1 MTSSKPVILS
11 VDDDALVLGAIERD
25 LRQHYRNDYR
35 ILKAGSGAE
44 ALEAARQ
51 LQQRGTPIALFLV
64 DERMPGMTGTE
75 LLREVRALHPV
86 ARKVLLTAY
95 ADSEAAIRGIN
106 EVGLDHYLMK
116 PWDPPEQHLYPVL
129 DDLLVDWATAFRPP
143 FDGIRVAGS
152 RWSPRSHEVRDF
164 LSRTQTPYGWIDLDT
179 DEATRALVETL
190 TPGLKR
196 QPVVF
201 FPDGTSLLAPTIREL
216 AERIG
221 LQTDARQP
229 FYDLV
234 VVGGGPSGL
243 AAAVYGASE
252 GLRTILIELD
262 ATGGQAGTSSQIEN
276 YLGFPSGIA
285 GADLARRATTQAR
298 RFGAEILTARGVS
311 AIRAEN
317 PYRVVAF
324 EDGSELKCY
333 ALLLAT
339 GMQVRRLEV
348 PGVEALTGAGVYYG
362 AALSEAAACRGADVV
377 IVGGAN
383 SAGQAALLFA
393 RYARTVTLLVRG
405 GSLQASMS
413 TYLIDRIAATDNIQV
428 RTHTSVVGVCGTGRL
443 ESIDVVRDDT
453 GERSSLAAAA
463 MFVLIGSTPQS
474 HMIAG
479 LVERDEA
486 GFVITGRDLIRDG
499 KRPKGWALDRDPFLL
514 ETSVPGIF
522 AAGDVRLGSTKR
534 VASAVGEGSAAVG
547 MIHTY
552 LETV

>member
-1 MTSSKPVILS
+1 MTSAKPVILS
-11 VDDDALVLGAIERD
+11 VDDDALVLGAVERD
-25 LRQHYRNDYR
+25 LRQHYRGQYR
-35 ILKAGSGAE
+35 ILRAGSGAE
-44 ALEAARQ
+44 ALDAARQ
-51 LQQRGTPIALFLV
+51 LSQRGTPIALFLV

-86 ARKVLLTAY
+86 SRKVLLTAY

-106 EVGLDHYLMK
+106 DVGLDHYLMK

-129 DDLLVDWATAFRPP
+129 DELLADWAATFRPP
-143 FDGIRVAGS
+143 FEGIRVAGS
-152 RWSPRSHEVRDF
+152 RWSPRSHELRDF
-164 LSRTQTPYGWIDLDT
+164 LSRTQTPYAWIDLDT
-179 DEATRALVETL
+179 DATTRTLVETL
-190 TPGLKR
+190 TPGLKQ

-201 FPDGTSLLAPTIREL
+201 FPDGTALLAPTTRAL

-221 LQTDARQP
+221 LQTEARQP
-229 FYDLV
+229 FYDLI

-276 YLGFPSGIA
+276 YLGFPGGIA

-298 RFGAEILTARGVS
+298 RFGAEVVTARGVS
-311 AIRAEN
+311 AIRTEN
-317 PYRVVAF
+317 PYRVVTF
-324 EDGSELKCY
+324 EDGSELRCY

-348 PGVEALTGAGVYYG
+348 PGAEALTGAGVYYG
-362 AALSEAAACRGADVV
+362 AALSEATTCRGADVV
-377 IVGGAN
+377 VVGGAN

-393 RYARTVTLLVRG
+393 RFAAKVTVLVRG
-405 GSLQASMS
+405 GSLEASMS
-413 TYLIDRIAATDNIQV
+413 TYLIDRIEAADNVEV
-428 RTHTSVVGVCGTGRL
+428 RTHTSVVGVCGTDRL
-443 ESIDVVRDDT
+443 EAIDLVREDT
-453 GERSSLAAAA
+453 GERTRLPAAA
-463 MFVLIGSTPQS
+463 MFVLIGSTPQGQ
-474 HMIAG
+474 MVAG

-486 GFVITGRDLIRDG
+486 GYIVTGPDLIRDG
-499 KRPKGWALDRDPFLL
+499 KRPKGWPLDRDPFLL

-547 MIHTY
+547 MIHKY

>member
-1 MTSSKPVILS
+1 MAKPVILS
-11 VDDDALVLGAIERD
+11 VDDDVLVLGAIERD

-35 ILKAGSGAE
+35 ILKAGSGPE
-44 ALEAARQ
+44 ALDAARQ
-51 LQQRGTPIALFLV
+51 LKQRGTPIALFLV

-75 LLREVRALHPV
+75 LLREVRALHPES
-86 ARKVLLTAY
+86 RKVLLTAY

-129 DDLLVDWATAFRPP
+129 DDLLADWTATFRPP

-152 RWSPRSHEVRDF
+152 RWSPRSHELRDF
-164 LSRTQTPYGWIDLDT
+164 LSRTQTPYAWIDLDS
-179 DEATRALVETL
+179 DGATRALVETL

-201 FPDGTSLLAPTIREL
+201 FPDGTSLLAPTTREL

-221 LQTDARQP
+221 LQTEARQP
-229 FYDLV
+229 FYDLI

-262 ATGGQAGTSSQIEN
+262 ATGGQAGTSSRIEN

-298 RFGAEILTARGVS
+298 RFGAEVVTARGVS

-317 PYRVVAF
+317 PYRIVTF
-324 EDGSELKCY
+324 EDGSELRCY

-348 PGVEALTGAGVYYG
+348 PGMEALTGAGVYYG
-362 AALSEAAACRGADVV
+362 AALSEAAACRDADVV

-393 RYARTVTLLVRG
+393 RYARTVTVLVRG

-413 TYLIDRIAATDNIQV
+413 TYLIDRIEAADNIEV
-428 RTHTSVVGVCGTGRL
+428 RTHTSVVGVRGTGRL
-443 ESIDVVRDDT
+443 EAIDLVRDDT
-453 GERSSLAAAA
+453 GERGTVAAAA

-474 HMIAG
+474 LMVAG
-479 LVERDEA
+479 LVERDDA
-486 GFVITGRDLIRDG
+486 GFVITGPDLIRDG
-499 KRPKGWALDRDPFLL
+499 KRPKGWSLDRDPFLL
-514 ETSVPGIF
+514 ETSVAGIF

-534 VASAVGEGSAAVG
+534 VASAVGEGSASVG
-547 MIHTY
+547 MIHKY